1 MSWAH
6 HTIVQI
12 DSQGI
17 ACRFSVRGLGCVH
30 EVIGW
35 VMPDGVGVIQDDGV
49 WSEVE
54 PVRIITDHPE
64 ALRRARQGAAE
75 QHITRHV
82 LKYSFTSHGSWM
94 ASGNKWVRQSR
105 SVDADVQGELTVHV
119 LFKAGSAELMRFR
132 TEFEADPASSHTNA
146 RQGKVGM
153 LLGQGERVLTISGRL
168 TTPFPQIGLETERK
182 SVATLKRVDSWLMQ
196 NALAEAQARGDSF
209 NALSFRASLD
219 SPQQSDKDSA
229 EQYLFE
235 AQPPLTPCPMS
246 MLNRLAGSL

>member
-12 DSQGI
+12 DNQGI

-30 EVIGW
+30 EVMGW
-35 VMPDGVGVIQDDGV
+35 VMPDGVGVIQDDVV

-54 PVRIITDHPE
+54 PDRIITDHPD

-82 LKYSFTSHGSWM
+82 LRYSFTSHGSWM
-94 ASGNKWVRQSR
+94 ASGNKWMRQSR
-105 SVDADVQGELTVHV
+105 SVAADVQGELTVHV
-119 LFKAGSAELMRFR
+119 LFKAGSAELLRFR
-132 TEFEADPASSHTNA
+132 TEFEPTPASSNAKA
-146 RQGKVGM
+146 RQGEVGM
-153 LLGQGERVLTISGRL
+153 KLCQGERVLTISGRL
-168 TTPFPQIGLETERK
+168 TTPFPEVGFETERK
-182 SVATLKRVDSWLMQ
+182 APATLKRVDGWLIQ

-219 SPQQSDKDSA
+219 CPQQADKDSA

-235 AQPPLTPCPMS
+235 AQPPVTPCPMS